1 MAEKNEI
8 VLNKQVIASLGIAE
22 KLREIMPRHQCEYYV
37 NTHGGESVLLTKSLF
52 DDLYRKKEFKEG
64 EGPHKDSFG
73 SGCGEPYNPD
83 RQAFGT
89 LKDGRVVYCELSAKK
104 QEKVKSY
111 LESLV

>member
-8 VLNKQVIASLGIAE
+8 ILNKQVIASLGIAE

-52 DDLYRKKEFKEG
+52 DDLFRKEEFA

-73 SGCGEPYNPD
+73 DGNEPYNPD

-89 LKDGRVVYCELSAKK
+89 LKDGRVVYCELSEKM
-104 QEKVKSY
+104 QEKVKVY